1 MGRQCKGLCDG
12 GGGRCEEDAY
22 WAFLAEQQSLSS
34 CDVGK
39 GRHVFGARQEPGGWG
54 AAGEGAER
62 QPPGGRVLNAVLRSG
77 LSPGEW
83 VSVNRRRKW
92 EVCRAGLH
100 PSPLPLPHDAIS
112 GITICAGRGSVGLAK
127 EGDLHIP
134 ESPSPWGSDFALAK
148 CRIVGALEGGGEE
161 EFIILRRLQ

>member
-1 MGRQCKGLCDG
+1 MGVEGDAGKMPTGHFWLSNSLCQVVMSGRGVMCLGHGRSQVAG
-12 GGGRCEEDAY
+12 G
-22 WAFLAEQQSLSS
+22 
-34 CDVGK
+34 
-39 GRHVFGARQEPGGWG
+39 G

-62 QPPGGRVLNAVLRSG
+62 QLPGGRVLNAVLRSG

-112 GITICAGRGSVGLAK
+112 GITICAGLGSVGVAK

-134 ESPSPWGSDFALAK
+134 ESPSPWGSDFMLAK